1 MPANS
6 INESEDK
13 GMPDKQAMYLVPKKL
28 LGDLSAEGL
37 RHLKKRVVAAN
48 RAMGYWYQQMGRDCA
63 GMTTGHVSARVPGT
77 NTFVTKGRSP
87 ERDLMS
93 EVTLQTLVQIDIA
106 SREKVAGEMEVATMG
121 EIELH
126 ACIYEARPDVAAVC
140 HAHADYTILCGQ
152 FGLKLKAFSMEGI
165 NFVTNGYGVYGK
177 PYMIA
182 SPETGIPMAKE
193 LGKHSAVLLAG
204 HGAATVSANGPE
216 EAIQSIIS
224 LEELCKKNWLA
235 FSAVGKDYEKYAFS
249 DETIKESRRLST
261 AMRDRYGTPG
271 KDLTNDQCY
280 YNAAMAR
287 RLRDAVEG

>member
-6 INESEDK
+6 INEREDK

-106 SREKVAGEMEVATMG
+106 SRRAFMRLGPTWRPSATRMRTTPY
-121 EIELH
+121 
-126 ACIYEARPDVAAVC
+126 CAVSS
-140 HAHADYTILCGQ
+140 G
-152 FGLKLKAFSMEGI
+152 
-165 NFVTNGYGVYGK
+165 
-177 PYMIA
+177 
-182 SPETGIPMAKE
+182 
-193 LGKHSAVLLAG
+193 
-204 HGAATVSANGPE
+204 
-216 EAIQSIIS
+216 
-224 LEELCKKNWLA
+224 
-235 FSAVGKDYEKYAFS
+235 
-249 DETIKESRRLST
+249 
-261 AMRDRYGTPG
+261 
-271 KDLTNDQCY
+271 
-280 YNAAMAR
+280 
-287 RLRDAVEG
+287 